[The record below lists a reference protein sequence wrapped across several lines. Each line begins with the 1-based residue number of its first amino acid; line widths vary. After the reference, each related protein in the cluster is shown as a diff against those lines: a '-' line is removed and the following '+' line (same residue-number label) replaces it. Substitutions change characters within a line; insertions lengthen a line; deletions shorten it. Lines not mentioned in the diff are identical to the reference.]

1 VHVLRTAD
9 GTARTT
15 VLDAAGRP
23 LLHIGR
29 SVWRSRETTA
39 PATAA
44 PGAQAAEEAACDL
57 DALRAADPD
66 TRIAALTEWVREAAA
81 AMLRTGVDR
90 VPALKPLNRLGVD
103 SVIGLELRRRVAA
116 VFGAE
121 ISVVRLLRGATPA
134 DLAADLAEWLTSGPD
149 AAPAAPPPAA
159 GGQGPD
165 LDDPADIERLLDDL
179 DALSPEEVDSLLGRL
194 ADDAASEI

>member
-1 VHVLRTAD
+1 M
-9 GTARTT
+9 
-15 VLDAAGRP
+15 
-23 LLHIGR
+23 
-29 SVWRSRETTA
+29 
-39 PATAA
+39 
-44 PGAQAAEEAACDL
+44 
-57 DALRAADPD
+57 
-66 TRIAALTEWVREAAA
+66 LTEWVRETSAAL
-81 AMLRTGVDR
+81 LRTGVDR

-134 DLAADLAEWLTSGPD
+134 DLAADLSDWLTAEPD
-149 AAPAAPPPAA
+149 AGPATAVPTRAA
-159 GGQGPD
+159 LD

-194 ADDAASEI
+194 TDDAASEI